1 MPAITK
7 TAIEL
12 DRIRLY
18 AYHGVFE
25 QERIVGNMFE
35 VSLKAEYPFEK
46 AMRSDNLNDTV
57 SYVRLYEIIAN
68 EMKVPSNLLENVAY
82 RIIHAVTSEFQDIEH
97 GNIKITKMTPPISGE
112 MAGVSVIVEW

>member
-1 MPAITK
+1 MPAIIK

-25 QERIVGNMFE
+25 QERLVGNMFE
-35 VSLKAEYPFEK
+35 VSLRVEYPFEA
-46 AMRSDNLNDTV
+46 AMKSDDLNDTV
-57 SYVRLYEIIAN
+57 SYARLYEIIEN
-68 EMKVPSNLLENVAY
+68 EMKVPSRLLENVAY
-82 RIIHAVTSEFQDIEH
+82 RIMLAVTGEFQEIMH

-112 MAGVSVIVEW
+112 MAGVSVIAEW